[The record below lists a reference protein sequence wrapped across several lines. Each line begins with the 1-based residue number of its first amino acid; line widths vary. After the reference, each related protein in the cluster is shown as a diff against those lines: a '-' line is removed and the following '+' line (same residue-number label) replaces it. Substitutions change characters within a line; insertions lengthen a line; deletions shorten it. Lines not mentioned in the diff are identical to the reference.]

1 MISFKIGECNFD
13 IIPAVKGLISEKE
26 KVIGA
31 LDAKEYDAAAVAL
44 GAEDI
49 QAITRRD
56 EIQGEFEPSDLD
68 VVYSGIL
75 AEFGPIDMPDPAST
89 VLIDEC
95 GKRNIPVIP
104 LDMTDEEYT
113 QLYCETVSTLE
124 FLREKHIIKK
134 ALKNKFDKSS
144 PEKFAVE
151 WDSLVNHLKGYAMMS
166 RYREQHMAEQIKDI
180 SKYRKNVLVV
190 IEYERVKG
198 TMDSI
203 GEQVEL

>member
-113 QLYCETVSTLE
+113 QLYCETVSTVE